1 MRRGASL
8 PMPTTRETL
17 EHAFTGEARANRLYT
32 AWSRKADQEGFP
44 VIARLFRAVAE
55 SETVHALEQLRAL
68 DGVRTTA
75 ENVAAAI
82 AGGQEVVDGGSTV
95 SDEPGTRRKLRR
107 AATID
112 ALHAELFLL
121 AQAALAAG
129 RDLDDVD
136 IYLCPCCGHLELVRP
151 VAPCPT
157 CGLPAERHSL
167 VS

>member
-1 MRRGASL
+1 
-8 PMPTTRETL
+8 MPTTRETL

-55 SETVHALEQLRAL
+55 SETVHALDQLRAL

-82 AGGQEVVDGGSTV
+82 AGVVADSRATLP
-95 SDEPGTRRKLRR
+95 DESSSRRKLRR
-107 AATID
+107 AAAID
-112 ALHAELFLL
+112 ALHTELFLR

-129 RDLDDVD
+129 RDLEHVD
-136 IYLCPCCGHLELVRP
+136 IYLCPCCGHLELARP
-151 VAPCPT
+151 ARPCRT
-157 CGLPAERHSL
+157 CGLAAERHSL